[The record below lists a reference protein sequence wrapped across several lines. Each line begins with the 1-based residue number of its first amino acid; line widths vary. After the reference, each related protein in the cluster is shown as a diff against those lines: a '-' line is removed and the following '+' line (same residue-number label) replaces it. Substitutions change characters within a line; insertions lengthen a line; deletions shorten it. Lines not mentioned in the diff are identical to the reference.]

1 MASGRG
7 YVAGV
12 FSTPRCARH
21 VLSIVV
27 VALVVLALTGCQV
40 KLDVHTKVKGDGSG
54 TVQVAL
60 GLYAEALAKVGDLN
74 SQLRVDD
81 LRAAGWSIEGPDARD
96 DGFTWV
102 SATKAFADAAGATE
116 VMDEVNGADGA
127 FRQWTVTR
135 SSSPLSASYT
145 VNGTIDL
152 TKGMQTFGDDQLSQ
166 LLGGDPFA
174 AGVAKLEQEQGRPL
188 SDMVD
193 VQVTVETPGGSRTF
207 TPTLADQEP
216 TMVKVSTSS
225 TNWVGVL
232 LALLV
237 VGCVVLVVVVIL
249 LRRRAVRIRRQRQTR
264 VSSR

>member
-1 MASGRG
+1 
-7 YVAGV
+7 VV
-12 FSTPRCARH
+12 FSTPRCARP
-21 VLSIVV
+21 VLSFVV
-27 VALVVLALTGCQV
+27 IALVVLGLTGCQV
-40 KLDVHTKVKGDGSG
+40 KLHVDTKVNGDGSG

-60 GLYAEALAKVGDLN
+60 GLDAEALAKVGDLN

-81 LRAAGWSIEGPDARD
+81 LRAAGWDIEGPDARD

-102 SATKAFADAAGATE
+102 SATKGFADAAGATA

-135 SSSPLSASYT
+135 SSSPLSTSYT

-193 VQVTVETPGGSRTF
+193 VQVTVDTPGGTRTF
-207 TPTLADQEP
+207 TPSLADQEP
-216 TMVKVSTSS
+216 TVVKVSTSS
-225 TNWVGVL
+225 TNWMG
-232 LALLV
+232 LLV
-237 VGCVVLVVVVIL
+237 ALFVAGCVVLVVLVVV
-249 LRRRAVRIRRQRQTR
+249 LRRRALRTRRERQTR
-264 VSSR
+264 ASSR